1 MASRNL
7 CGKREAIKQRSWDSV
22 RVWWAPVLSRGK
34 LHVEVLGDGFP
45 GEAEAG
51 AAILVAKVRAALNI
65 RFQSGGQPAT
75 IFVDRGRGFW
85 HIGTGRITVGFRNA
99 LAEHGLRTF
108 YGDDGSAQPGN
119 LQEVLLH
126 ETAVSWIRHRE
137 VTTRPPMPWQE
148 TVEDYGARLRA
159 VVQDINDHLD
169 VEGLCKALP
178 KRIQQLRDA
187 EGDRI
192 CH

>member
-1 MASRNL
+1 MRLLADEV
-7 CGKREAIKQRSWDSV
+7 GV
-22 RVWWAPVLSRGK
+22 PV
-34 LHVEVLGDGFP
+34 
-45 GEAEAG
+45 
-51 AAILVAKVRAALNI
+51 
-65 RFQSGGQPAT
+65 
-75 IFVDRGRGFW
+75 RGRNADLNATDFATLL
-85 HIGTGRITVGFRNA
+85 GTVLESCATPEQRQR
-99 LAEHGLRTF
+99 
-108 YGDDGSAQPGN
+108 AQDVRDHY
-119 LQEVLLH
+119 QA
-126 ETAVSWIRHRE
+126 AVAWIRHRE